1 MLVRRTHGGAAGS
14 RPVSLLRA
22 LLLYSRDLWA
32 SCSDFCR
39 ICKAPVDMGSALK
52 DNRTED
58 KWALFRKLN
67 LTRMVS
73 RMEWKRSGLEWE
85 RTELFSWK
93 ICTPGVREGR
103 CRYAS
108 RSENLTTFA
117 STCQVSAAALRTFSR
132 WALIRSCSHVAT
144 QATSTSETATAGP
157 NRTPSGWA
165 PPLGGIQY
173 QFILWTTH
181 FRIVQ
186 TLCSLQVDLLQ
197 PECSPIFHSEWSAVG
212 TGTCPCTLTT
222 RLAATESSQSFG
234 RWRERQG

>member
-1 MLVRRTHGGAAGS
+1 M
-14 RPVSLLRA
+14 
-22 LLLYSRDLWA
+22 WA

-52 DNRTED
+52 YNRTED

-73 RMEWKRSGLEWE
+73 RMEWKRSGLEWGTHGAFIFFVE
-85 RTELFSWK
+85 

-108 RSENLTTFA
+108 RSENLTTFV
-117 STCQVSAAALRTFSR
+117 STCQVAATALRTFSR

-144 QATSTSETATAGP
+144 QVTSTSETATAGP

-173 QFILWTTH
+173 SFCQSIIWTTH
-181 FRIVQ
+181 FRLCN
-186 TLCSLQVDLLQ
+186 LCSLQVDLLQ

-234 RWRERQG
+234 RWREMQG

>member
-85 RTELFSWK
+85 RTELENMYSWSQ
-93 ICTPGVREGR
+93 GR
-103 CRYAS
+103 
-108 RSENLTTFA
+108 
-117 STCQVSAAALRTFSR
+117 
-132 WALIRSCSHVAT
+132 
-144 QATSTSETATAGP
+144 
-157 NRTPSGWA
+157 
-165 PPLGGIQY
+165 
-173 QFILWTTH
+173 
-181 FRIVQ
+181 
-186 TLCSLQVDLLQ
+186 SLQV
-197 PECSPIFHSEWSAVG
+197 C
-212 TGTCPCTLTT
+212 
-222 RLAATESSQSFG
+222 
-234 RWRERQG
+234 